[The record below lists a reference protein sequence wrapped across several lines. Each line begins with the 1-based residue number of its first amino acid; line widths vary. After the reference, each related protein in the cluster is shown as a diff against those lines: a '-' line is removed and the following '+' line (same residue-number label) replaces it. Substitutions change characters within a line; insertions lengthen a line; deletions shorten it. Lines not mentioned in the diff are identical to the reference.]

1 MIEKTSLNAA
11 ADNKTDAQ
19 AWPATLPE
27 QVRAVAQVPASAGA
41 ALTLSAIEVRFKC
54 KGPWKKG
61 LPRFLETLEALG
73 QPRREVNDWR
83 R

>member
-1 MIEKTSLNAA
+1 MNEKTSLTAA